1 MDGMGTSQ
9 CHCFLVCWNRLS
21 HMFCRQNVISHMF
34 PDMFQLLYFFG
45 GIRMLIGLN
54 LSEMFLLQVKKT
66 ASSRSNVLESHH
78 SLVGGLEHLLFF
90 HIFARIIPTDF
101 HIFQRGG
108 STTNQFLF
116 FHKALSVDHED
127 HQEITRR
134 SPFSNAQT
142 AHCHAGW
149 WFWTWLD
156 YVPFH
161 IWDVIRQPLTSCPSF
176 FKMVCL
182 HHQPVPRYSHRY
194 SHIYPHISIDISIY
208 IYIYI
213 PI

>member
-1 MDGMGTSQ
+1 
-9 CHCFLVCWNRLS
+9 
-21 HMFCRQNVISHMF
+21 MFCRQNVISHMF

-127 HQEITRR
+127 HQEITILKC
-134 SPFSNAQT
+134 SNCSLPCWLVVLNMAGLCSISYMG
-142 AHCHAGW
+142 CHPPTIDELSIIFQDGVFA
-149 WFWTWLD
+149 
-156 YVPFH
+156 P
-161 IWDVIRQPLTSCPSF
+161 PTSSQIFP
-176 FKMVCL
+176 
-182 HHQPVPRYSHRY
+182 
-194 SHIYPHISIDISIY
+194 
-208 IYIYI
+208 
-213 PI
+213 